1 VPLRLKA
8 MKSAAE
14 NDLAP
19 ASVADVYAQILADL
33 NASEPLAISTYGAT
47 ADLLNTTRIHK
58 NTIIA
63 FKSRVLLHMQNYAGV
78 LTETAKIVSASAPFT
93 SPGGVAHVLN
103 PSYANIFASP
113 YTSKESI
120 FSMPFTP
127 TNTPGGQNGLPH
139 YYNPASSESYY
150 LVVAAGSTYSRID
163 PTDARRTMMVTSG
176 GNTFL
181 GKYPDFTTLTNY
193 APVIRYAEV
202 LLNRAEAI
210 VRSGGSVTQGAVDLL
225 NAVRTRSFPA
235 GAYTLASFANA
246 QAFYDA
252 VILERDIEFLGEG
265 MRNLDCMRLGLTIPA
280 KNGGAMGSVGTV
292 PPNSATY
299 IWPVP
304 VSETSFNKL
313 MTPNN

>member
-1 VPLRLKA
+1 
-8 MKSAAE
+8 
-14 NDLAP
+14 
-19 ASVADVYAQILADL
+19 
-33 NASEPLAISTYGAT
+33 
-47 ADLLNTTRIHK
+47 
-58 NTIIA
+58 
-63 FKSRVLLHMQNYAGV
+63 
-78 LTETAKIVSASAPFT
+78 
-93 SPGGVAHVLN
+93 
-103 PSYANIFASP
+103 
-113 YTSKESI
+113 
-120 FSMPFTP
+120 
-127 TNTPGGQNGLPH
+127 
-139 YYNPASSESYY
+139 
-150 LVVAAGSTYSRID
+150 
-163 PTDARRTMMVTSG
+163 MVTSG